1 MQNVIWR
8 AVRTDLEDQDFF
20 DSKLEMENRMLSEPY
35 SLTKAVQYDKI
46 IVLVNKD
53 FFLKFGSALHPG
65 DIIQRA
71 ARLLYCN
78 LQLAPHLHKM
88 HSIILYYIFYIIKLT

>member
-53 FFLKFGSALHPG
+53 FF
-65 DIIQRA
+65 
-71 ARLLYCN
+71 
-78 LQLAPHLHKM
+78 
-88 HSIILYYIFYIIKLT
+88 